1 MVTMVCCQVMG
12 NDTTIAIA
20 GSQGNFE
27 LNVFKPLLAFT
38 ILQSLTLL
46 ADACTSLTEK
56 ALNGIE
62 ANKKNI
68 KMNLENSLMLV
79 TALNKHIGYDKAAE
93 IALKAWREDKML
105 KEAALELGYLNE
117 KQFAEWVRP
126 EEMTSPEEL

>member
-1 MVTMVCCQVMG
+1 
-12 NDTTIAIA
+12 
-20 GSQGNFE
+20 
-27 LNVFKPLLAFT
+27 
-38 ILQSLTLL
+38 L